1 MKCLIIHIFF
11 SNNNSNFFAAAAAAR
26 MAATQ
31 NHRNSEFPDLSNQ
44 NQMHPYPNSAHQQ
57 GAAMAQQ
64 MHHIQQMMMKNNNSN
79 VNAFNRPPHP
89 PNSFIGYD
97 NQKYRQ

>member
-1 MKCLIIHIFF
+1 M
-11 SNNNSNFFAAAAAAR
+11 AAAAAR

-31 NHRNSEFPDLSNQ
+31 NHRNPESSEISNP
-44 NQMHPYPNSAHQQ
+44 NHIPPYTNSGHPQ

-79 VNAFNRPPHP
+79 LNSISRPPQP
-89 PNSFIGYD
+89 PNNFIGYFLD
-97 NQKYRQ
+97 QFVFIRKYNFNISSKNVYRI